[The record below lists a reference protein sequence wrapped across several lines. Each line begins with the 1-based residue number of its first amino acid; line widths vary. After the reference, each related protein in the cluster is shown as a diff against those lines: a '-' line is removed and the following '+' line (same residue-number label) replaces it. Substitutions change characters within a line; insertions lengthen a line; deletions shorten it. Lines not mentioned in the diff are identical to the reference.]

1 MTNRLRTQIEEEET
15 EQQKLIV
22 EEKREQEFPDNFITQ
37 FFTKGF
43 WNAESATRALPFVL
57 FLAFLGMIYIA
68 NMHQA
73 ERTIRDI
80 NKINKQV
87 KELSWDFKTTKAEL
101 AFKSTLTE
109 VTKKANA
116 DTLGIKES
124 LTPPQKI
131 TDTEVTDEH

>member
-1 MTNRLRTQIEEEET
+1 MTNRLRSQVEEEDA
-15 EQQKLIV
+15 EQQRLIV
-22 EEKREQEFPDNFITQ
+22 EEKRNEEFPDNFITK

-57 FLAFLGMIYIA
+57 FLALLGMIYIA
-68 NMHQA
+68 NMHMA
-73 ERTIRDI
+73 ERNIREI
-80 NKINKQV
+80 SKVTKEV

-109 VTKKANA
+109 VVKRA
-116 DTLGIKES
+116 DTLGLKES

-131 TDTEVTDEH
+131 EDKEVKNEH